1 MTASINPENEKLYNA
16 RAAIPDNEEIVKRWI
31 AASDAARANLKNVPN
46 VRYGASP
53 RQILDIYPAEK
64 PNAPIMMFIHGG
76 YWQARAPEDFNFI
89 APELVKLGFC
99 TILAG
104 YDLCPDVKLDEITR
118 QMQAAATY
126 IWHHAAEHGGDR
138 NRFFVSGHSAGG
150 HLTAE
155 LMATDW
161 PTLNPDIPSDYVKGG
176 CPISG
181 VFDLEPLV
189 ETTINEKVGLDIE
202 SAKRN
207 SPLLREPVSTGPLI
221 LAVGGDESRGF
232 YEQSD
237 ALEAKWAPKLAR
249 TKRINLEGCHHMAAV
264 EELSKPGSLLLN
276 EIAKFIA

>member
-1 MTASINPENEKLYNA
+1 MTAAINPENEKLYNA
-16 RAAIPDNEEIVKRWI
+16 RAAIPDNEEIIKRWQ
-31 AASDAARANLKNVPN
+31 AASAEARATCKNTPN

-99 TILAG
+99 TVLAG
-104 YDLCPDVKLDEITR
+104 YDLCPTVTLAEITR
-118 QMQAAATY
+118 QMQAAASY
-126 IWHHAAEHGGDR
+126 IWHHAAQYGGNR
-138 NRFFVSGHSAGG
+138 NRFYVSGHSAGG

-161 PTLNPDIPSDYVKGG
+161 STINIDIPNDFVKGG

-181 VFDLEPLV
+181 VFDLTPLV
-189 ETTINEKVGLDIE
+189 ETTINEKVGLDPDT
-202 SAKRN
+202 AKTN
-207 SPLLREPVSTGPLI
+207 SPLFREPISTGPLI
-221 LAVGGDESRGF
+221 LAVGADESQGF
-232 YEQSD
+232 YDQSD

-264 EELSKPGSLLLN
+264 DELAKPGSLLLR